1 MKIKSYFAGSV
12 EHAIQ
17 EARRELG
24 GDAVLITSRRAAPE
38 ARHLGAYEVVF
49 GTSSQSPDADS
60 ESETKGLS
68 REVASLRDQLDGIK
82 RLLQNGG
89 ASTSAYG
96 QPEVEQLYQKLE
108 SAGMDAVTAQR
119 ITDEASAVWLNLTP
133 AQRSS
138 NSAALQDLAIENIR
152 KKLRSAPDFAPAAQ
166 ESKRAVIFI
175 GPPGAGKTTVLT
187 KIAIRECLG
196 RRLSMRII
204 SIDPYRV
211 AAHEKLRSFA
221 KIMGVGFTA
230 ANTMREFIEAIDE
243 FRTKDILLIDT
254 PGYGSKDLEGLRELA
269 AFFSQMTPKEI
280 HLVLPVSM
288 SREGLI
294 WCVKQYEQFRP
305 DYLLL
310 TKVDETWSRGP
321 SICAALEADK
331 PLSFFTAGQSIPEDI
346 EPANPDH
353 LLATLFD
360 RQRMAASPAA

>member
-1 MKIKSYFAGSV
+1 V
-12 EHAIQ
+12 
-17 EARRELG
+17 
-24 GDAVLITSRRAAPE
+24 AA
-38 ARHLGAYEVVF
+38 
-49 GTSSQSPDADS
+49 
-60 ESETKGLS
+60 
-68 REVASLRDQLDGIK
+68 LRDQLDGIK

-89 ASTSAYG
+89 ASANTYG
-96 QPEVEQLYQKLE
+96 QPEVEQLYQELE
-108 SAGMDAVTAQR
+108 SAGMDAATARR
-119 ITDEASAVWLNLTP
+119 ITDEASADWLNLTP

-138 NSAALQDLAIENIR
+138 NSAALQDLAAENIR
-152 KKLRSAPDFAPAAQ
+152 KKLRSAPDFAPVAQ
-166 ESKRAVIFI
+166 DSKRAVIFI

-204 SIDPYRV
+204 SVDPYRV

-230 ANTMREFIEAIDE
+230 ASTMREFIEAIDE

-254 PGYGSKDLEGLRELA
+254 PGYGSKDLEGLHELA
-269 AFFSQMTPKEI
+269 AFFSQMSPKEI

-288 SREGLI
+288 SREGLA
-294 WCVKQYEQFRP
+294 WCVKQYEEFQP
-305 DYLLL
+305 DYLLF
-310 TKVDETWSRGP
+310 TKLDETRSRGS
-321 SICAALEADK
+321 SICAALDADK

-346 EPANPDH
+346 EPANPDD